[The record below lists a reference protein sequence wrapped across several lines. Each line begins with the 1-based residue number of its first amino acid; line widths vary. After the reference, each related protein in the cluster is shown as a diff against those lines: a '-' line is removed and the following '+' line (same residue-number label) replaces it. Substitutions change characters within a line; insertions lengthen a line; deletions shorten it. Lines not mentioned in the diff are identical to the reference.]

1 MLNCLLIT
9 YFNLDSSKNLYFYQ
23 KQRKTV
29 LINIFMRQLVALPV
43 LQHLGSGQTGS
54 YINLLP
60 VHTYVNCYTSLTQV
74 VFCNLLFA
82 PNFQVSCKGQY
93 SYRIHMQ

>member
-29 LINIFMRQLVALPV
+29 LISIFIRQLVALPV
-43 LQHLGSGQTGS
+43 LQHLGS
-54 YINLLP
+54 
-60 VHTYVNCYTSLTQV
+60 
-74 VFCNLLFA
+74 
-82 PNFQVSCKGQY
+82 
-93 SYRIHMQ
+93 